1 MDHSLKRNFNNA
13 FQEGKATN
21 MIYFKKRNDMGTAN
35 KNKSCLLLSLDEP
48 IEQINLQFPSNEE

>member
-1 MDHSLKRNFNNA
+1 
-13 FQEGKATN
+13 